1 MSKRLQDLKN
11 QIQELKQE
19 LEKAK
24 KEEKELQELGEEYIL
39 AIDLHSK
46 LCSQFANCYW
56 AYEKNDWNGD
66 EHQSFLK
73 KAKALL
79 KLGLTPDKI
88 LQIVKIIKE

>member
-1 MSKRLQDLKN
+1 MSKIIEKLQS
-11 QIQELKQE
+11 QIQELEQE

-46 LCSQFANCYW
+46 LCHPPSCYW
-56 AYEKNDWNGD
+56 GYEKNDWNGS
-66 EHQSFLK
+66 EHQKFLK
-73 KAKALL
+73 KAKTIL